1 MARSRNTVL
10 QAIHLFK
17 GLDPRVSVN
26 EVIAFLY
33 VCENEGLT
41 VQELADVAG
50 LTQSTASRSLRALG
64 PAGTEW
70 AQPPA
75 LGLVEAFLN
84 PHDARSHVIH
94 LTEGGRALRDRLD
107 AVIRQAAPIVT
118 PVDEPLRA
126 VG

>member
-1 MARSRNTVL
+1 MARSRNALL

-17 GLDPRVSVN
+17 ALDPRVSVN
-26 EVIAFLY
+26 ELIAFLY

-41 VQELADVAG
+41 VQELAEVAK

-64 PAGTEW
+64 PAGSDW
-70 AQPPA
+70 AQAPA

-94 LTEGGRALRDRLD
+94 LTPRGRELRDHLD
-107 AVIRQAAPIVT
+107 GVIRQATTIVQ
-118 PVDEPLRA
+118 EPLRA
-126 VG
+126 AE

>member
-1 MARSRNTVL
+1 MRARNAVL

-17 GLDPRVSVN
+17 GLDARVSVN

-41 VQELADVAG
+41 VQDLADLAG

-64 PAGTEW
+64 PEGSEW
-70 AQPPA
+70 SQAPA

-84 PHDARSHVIH
+84 PSDARSHVIH
-94 LTEGGRALRDRLD
+94 LTDRGHDLRRRLD
-107 AVIRQAAPIVT
+107 AVIRQATPIAP
-118 PVDEPLRA
+118 PEELRA
-126 VG
+126 AG